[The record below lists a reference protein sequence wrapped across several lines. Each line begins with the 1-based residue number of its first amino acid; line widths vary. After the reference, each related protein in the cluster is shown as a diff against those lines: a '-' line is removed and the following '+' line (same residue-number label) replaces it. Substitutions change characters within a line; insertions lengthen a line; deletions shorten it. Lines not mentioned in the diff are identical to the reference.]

1 MGDLALLLN
10 AFAQTTGT
18 AGADSSVM
26 EFIDT
31 FVEQV
36 VTLFNKTGVMAHGT
50 AQKVASVRLP

>member
-1 MGDLALLLN
+1 
-10 AFAQTTGT
+10 
-18 AGADSSVM
+18 M